1 MTINRFYSHNN
12 NVKSQ
17 RNYPMDYAFV
27 ILCPPLTI
35 PCLAIN
41 ND

>member
-1 MTINRFYSHNN
+1 MTTKRLYSHEN

-27 ILCPPLTI
+27 ILCLPLTI

-41 ND
+41 TD

>member
-1 MTINRFYSHNN
+1 MTINRIYSYNN

-17 RNYPMDYAFV
+17 RNYPIDYAFV
-27 ILCPPLTI
+27 ILCLPLTI